1 MSENDPSEEE
11 GTPQSQELVDALSS
25 MLRPLRLS
33 HALQFRTNA
42 PVSRQGEGLH
52 KQELCFIR
60 VVEAPPPPPEQHKPY
75 SVRIGGGFY
84 IPEVHRSAVQA
95 AKEAAQRVKE
105 RSMPQRGRSQ
115 SLSEPQPS
123 ADAADASS
131 DAKSSGGN
139 GGAAGPVLLGRSTS
153 PEKKRIETEEAEAEV
168 EDYLGAPRDKRLPSG
183 FLHGEPNPAAI
194 PDVEGAGFR
203 FGTYT
208 RGEQRSHIGDRRQCG
223 GKTRCEDYVG
233 PAPWGDGAFRVLSS
247 ERRHSFRRLSTG
259 STSEDLEAAFNAPKP
274 SSRKASKEAGK
285 GARKASEAPAAEA
298 LGALL
303 QALGQEYDEV
313 TQPDIHKTECTVGG
327 KWKVELLYMYADCP
341 TEKTVEKPVEVV
353 VEKEVPFIVEVERS
367 RGVEASTGTQTTALW
382 CAYCGA
388 PGHSIA
394 ECPLLRL
401 QQQVRQLEL
410 ESKKPK
416 HQDCQLC
423 GDADHLAPNCPTLRR
438 PTCFDA
444 CVQTDLQCQLCDK
457 LGHIAKQCPL
467 LAALM
472 QKSDG
477 ATARIRV
484 GGGWLIAPQVP
495 GLGEPGLNEEEAIQA
510 LAAANTAGC
519 MTKDGQVV
527 YSKSRS
533 PSRPRSAPG
542 ETRSVSPRS
551 SKAQTPSSSPQRSPR
566 DSPRTSTSAP
576 KDQAR
581 ILAAGPMGPERFKAM
596 EQERAALSERIRDGQ
611 GKPPEQRSGFL
622 YGTFVQGGH
631 DKHRFSSDRGA
642 RSMYRVYRSSVSQ
655 DSAMDPSELRSA
667 SRRSSAAPQDE
678 ESDSDEYEADG
689 CKCCHEQPQIVV
701 IPAGSATAAI
711 RGQRS
716 KESSGKDASRS
727 PSPASAR

>member
-1 MSENDPSEEE
+1 
-11 GTPQSQELVDALSS
+11 

-33 HALQFRTNA
+33 HSLQFRPSV
-42 PVSRQGEGLH
+42 PVNRLGEGLH

-95 AKEAAQRVKE
+95 AKDAAQRVKE

-115 SLSEPQPS
+115 RLSEPSVPS
-123 ADAADASS
+123 AQSARPPDTDGGSSCSGQAA
-131 DAKSSGGN
+131 GPV
-139 GGAAGPVLLGRSTS
+139 GPVLLGRSAS
-153 PEKKRIETEEAEAEV
+153 PDKKRLETEQEEAEV
-168 EDYLGAPRDKRLPSG
+168 QDYVGTSQDKTLPSG

-208 RGEQRSHIGDRRQCG
+208 RGEQRSHIGDRRQCA

-233 PAPWGDGAFRVLSS
+233 PAPYGDGAFRVLSS

-259 STSEDLEAAFNAPKP
+259 STSEDLEAAFNARKP
-274 SSRKASKEAGK
+274 NSRKCSKEAGG
-285 GARKASEAPAAEA
+285 GARPASEAPGTEA
-298 LGALL
+298 LAALL
-303 QALGQEYDEV
+303 QALGHEYDEASV
-313 TQPDIHKTECTVGG
+313 TRPDIHKTECVVGG
-327 KWKVELLYMYADCP
+327 KWRVELLYMYADCP
-341 TEKTVEKPVEVV
+341 TEKKVEVPVEVT

-367 RGVEASTGTQTTALW
+367 RGVEASTGSQTTALW

-410 ESKKPK
+410 DAKNHK

-423 GDADHLAPNCPTLRR
+423 GDAEHLAPNCPTLRR
-438 PTCFDA
+438 ATCFDA
-444 CVQTDLQCQLCDK
+444 CVQTDLQCQLCDRT
-457 LGHIAKQCPL
+457 GHLAKQCPM

-495 GLGEPGLNEEEAIQA
+495 GLGEPGLNEAEAIQA
-510 LAAANTAGC
+510 LAAANAAGA

-527 YSKSRS
+527 YGKSRS
-533 PSRPRSAPG
+533 PSRPRSAPSG
-542 ETRSVSPRS
+542 ESRSVSPRS
-551 SKAQTPSSSPQRSPR
+551 PQAQTPSPQRTRESPR
-566 DSPRTSTSAP
+566 TSAP
-576 KDQAR
+576 KDQSR

-596 EQERAALSERIRDGQ
+596 EQERAALSERIREGQ
-611 GKPPEQRSGFL
+611 GKAPDQHRGFL

-655 DSAMDPSELRSA
+655 DSALDPSELQS
-667 SRRSSAAPQDE
+667 SRRSS
-678 ESDSDEYEADG
+678 
-689 CKCCHEQPQIVV
+689 
-701 IPAGSATAAI
+701 TAA
-711 RGQRS
+711 
-716 KESSGKDASRS
+716 KDEVESGSDAECE
-727 PSPASAR
+727 

>member
-1 MSENDPSEEE
+1 MLPAHIAVCIYIMTGKADVSTASRAAASGEESVETRAPARNPVLSPSSDSADTTEAAVEEPSVPASPSPADTAPAVSAAVSAE
-11 GTPQSQELVDALSS
+11 SDAGS
-25 MLRPLRLS
+25 
-33 HALQFRTNA
+33 
-42 PVSRQGEGLH
+42 VSGS
-52 KQELCFIR
+52 
-60 VVEAPPPPPEQHKPY
+60 PPPEAWGAIMSFLDRPQEARQSALASLPTSDLIRLTLEASATALGRLGWY
-75 SVRIGGGFY
+75 EGTSVSAAAQIKDED
-84 IPEVHRSAVQA
+84 PDAAPVPPPDTSSAPAVAVQGLSHPPPWGQLDLPSPVAVRSRVALDPPTILHPTLPPTRPLPKARQPDAPTPA
-95 AKEAAQRVKE
+95 ARPAPEIVPDDSDELAAAEGAAQRK
-105 RSMPQRGRSQ
+105 PKCKLIPTSQ
-115 SLSEPQPS
+115 VAIALQI
-123 ADAADASS
+123 
-131 DAKSSGGN
+131 
-139 GGAAGPVLLGRSTS
+139 VL
-153 PEKKRIETEEAEAEV
+153 E
-168 EDYLGAPRDKRLPSG
+168 
-183 FLHGEPNPAAI
+183 
-194 PDVEGAGFR
+194 
-203 FGTYT
+203 
-208 RGEQRSHIGDRRQCG
+208 HIFHFHQ
-223 GKTRCEDYVG
+223 
-233 PAPWGDGAFRVLSS
+233 
-247 ERRHSFRRLSTG
+247 
-259 STSEDLEAAFNAPKP
+259 
-274 SSRKASKEAGK
+274 
-285 GARKASEAPAAEA
+285 A

-367 RGVEASTGTQTTALW
+367 RGVEASTGSQTTALW

-716 KESSGKDASRS
+716 KESSGKEASRS